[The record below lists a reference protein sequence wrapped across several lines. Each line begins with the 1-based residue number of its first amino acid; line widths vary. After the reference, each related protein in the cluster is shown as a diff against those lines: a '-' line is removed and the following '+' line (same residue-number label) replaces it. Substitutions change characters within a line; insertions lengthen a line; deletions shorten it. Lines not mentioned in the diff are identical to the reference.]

1 MLEVVLRIPTDFR
14 RQHQERKKAAVLI
27 ILPVESPTSNTIM
40 IHNLNHTINSQQ
52 RKPNISRHRQG
63 PTVEMQE
70 SITHPTTIYRRV
82 INALHLHQQPLRHCL
97 QWDKIVVTISEIITV
112 LRQQPQT
119 QCGQ

>member
-14 RQHQERKKAAVLI
+14 RQHQERKKAAALTI
-27 ILPVESPTSNTIM
+27 QLVESPTNNTIM
-40 IHNLNHTINSQQ
+40 IHNLNHTNNSQQ

-70 SITHPTTIYRRV
+70 SITHLTTIYRRV

-97 QWDKIVVTISEIITV
+97 QWDKIVATISEIITV
-112 LRQQPQT
+112 LQQQPQT